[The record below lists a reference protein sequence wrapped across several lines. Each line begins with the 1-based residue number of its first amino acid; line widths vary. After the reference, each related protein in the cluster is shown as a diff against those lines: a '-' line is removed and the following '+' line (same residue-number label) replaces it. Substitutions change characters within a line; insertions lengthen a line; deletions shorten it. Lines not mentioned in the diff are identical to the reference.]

1 MPAQWTAE
9 VVSKMHL
16 HGITAKQLSEE
27 VGVTSAYIS
36 MVLNG
41 HRSPAGAEEKLNAA
55 LDRLIKDQDTANT
68 AP

>member
-1 MPAQWTAE
+1 MPAQWTAG

-36 MVLNG
+36 MVLHG
-41 HRSPAGAEEKLNAA
+41 HRSPAGAEEKFNAA
-55 LDRLIKDQDTANT
+55 LDRLISNNGQSAT
-68 AP
+68 